1 MSANTRMCIASIAS
15 ASVTC
20 KMDQHGFMLCI
31 KRSLPKL
38 WSQQLWH
45 WNWNELEN
53 LKSWPPW
60 DTSASPLWLFL
71 PLSLSAAL
79 QDWRARGRSRNACWA
94 LELLPVRSASDVW
107 IGVKHNWSK
116 LWMSAAE
123 WILDASTN
131 LWKNLQKSVL
141 IAPAT
146 SALASTCLNA
156 DQTVGSFFCNRI
168 GSSFYKF
175 ENVHL

>member
-15 ASVTC
+15 TSVTF
-20 KMDQHGFMLCI
+20 KMDQRGFMLCI
-31 KRSLPKL
+31 KHTLFTTTLTLKL
-38 WSQQLWH
+38 SG
-45 WNWNELEN
+45 LEN

-79 QDWRARGRSRNACWA
+79 QDWRARGRSRNAFWA
-94 LELLPVRSASDVW
+94 LELLPVRSALDVW

-116 LWMSAAE
+116 LWMSAGE

-141 IAPAT
+141 IASAT